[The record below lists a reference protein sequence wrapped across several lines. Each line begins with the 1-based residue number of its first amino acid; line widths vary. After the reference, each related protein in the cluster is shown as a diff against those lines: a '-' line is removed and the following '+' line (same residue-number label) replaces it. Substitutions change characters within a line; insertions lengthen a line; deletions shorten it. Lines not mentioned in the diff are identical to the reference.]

1 MLLNLFS
8 NFLKNKMVG
17 AFRDSEI
24 FIEKEI
30 NKFPKD
36 NLKILDLGCMEGVVI
51 DKILRNSK
59 KKYKLFGIDLIN
71 KKLVDKRIIY
81 TKKNFENKN
90 LPYASNSFDIIVC
103 NQVIEHIIHKDKL
116 IEECQRIL
124 KKGGICYMATENI
137 ASLDN
142 IISLLFGQDPLT
154 QSTSVKRYTGSF
166 LSPHYMEKMLKFP
179 NDYHMGHK
187 NVCSYYGILRLF
199 QINGFKNPQIR
210 SFGHITKLFEWLF
223 PFQNRII
230 VVLARK

>member
-1 MLLNLFS
+1 MQLNILS
-8 NFLKNKMVG
+8 NFLKDKMVS

-30 NKFPKD
+30 NKLSKN

-51 DKILRNSK
+51 NKILKNCT
-59 KKYKLFGIDLIN
+59 KKYKLYGIDLIN

-81 TKKNFENKN
+81 TKKDFDNKD
-90 LPYASNSFDIIVC
+90 LPYASNSFDVIVC

-116 IEECQRIL
+116 IEECHRIL
-124 KKGGICYMATENI
+124 KKGGVCFMATENI

-142 IISLLFGQDPLT
+142 VVSLLFGQDPLS
-154 QSTSVKRYTGSF
+154 QSTSNKMYTGSF
-166 LSPHYMEKMLKFP
+166 LSPHFMEQMLKYP
-179 NDYHMGHK
+179 HDQHMGHK

-199 QINGFKNPQIR
+199 QINRFKKLKIK
-210 SFGHITKLFEWLF
+210 SFGHICKLFEWLF

-230 VVLARK
+230 VVIGRK

>member
-81 TKKNFENKN
+81 TK
-90 LPYASNSFDIIVC
+90 S
-103 NQVIEHIIHKDKL
+103 
-116 IEECQRIL
+116 
-124 KKGGICYMATENI
+124 MAI
-137 ASLDN
+137 FCRM
-142 IISLLFGQDPLT
+142 I
-154 QSTSVKRYTGSF
+154 
-166 LSPHYMEKMLKFP
+166 
-179 NDYHMGHK
+179 
-187 NVCSYYGILRLF
+187 
-199 QINGFKNPQIR
+199 
-210 SFGHITKLFEWLF
+210 
-223 PFQNRII
+223 
-230 VVLARK
+230 